1 MEIPYSRWYAA
12 IGNRRS
18 RRSFDPRLPMSDA
31 ALAEL
36 ARVCNDFRPFPHARA
51 CLVTRPGT
59 DIFRGIVGSY
69 GKISGSAGFIAFIG
83 DMRARS
89 VQEEVGY
96 TGEGIILEATALGID
111 TCWVGGFFKAQA
123 VSSLVE
129 TGEGERVLAVTPF
142 GRARSTESGSE
153 RLMTGF
159 GITHRRL
166 ALKRLVSRSSDASLP
181 DLASLPGWARAA
193 VEAARMAPSAVNR
206 QPWAFR
212 VSGDS
217 ITVQLRTATPDL
229 GVSKR
234 LDCGIAMLHIE
245 LAALSQGYTGQW
257 EFLDAP
263 EVARFAVSRQP
274 SAVSG
279 QLSASSGQEE
289 RGARI
294 RHSVQDDKEGGSG

>member
-1 MEIPYSRWYAA
+1 MAMNMEIPYSRWYAA

-18 RRSFDPRLPMSDA
+18 RRSFDPRLPISDS

-36 ARVCNDFRPFPHARA
+36 ARVCHDFRPFPHARA
-51 CLVTRPGT
+51 CLVPRPT
-59 DIFRGIVGSY
+59 ADIFRGIVGSY

-111 TCWVGGFFKAQA
+111 TCWVGGFFKAQV

-129 TGEGERVLAVTPF
+129 IGVGERVLAVTPF
-142 GRARSTESGSE
+142 GRARSTESGIE

-166 ALKRLVSRSSDASLP
+166 ALERLVRGSSAASLRDWAGPP
-181 DLASLPGWARAA
+181 DWAGLPDWARAA
-193 VEAARMAPSAVNR
+193 VEAARIAPSAVNR
-206 QPWAFR
+206 QPWVFR

-217 ITVQLRTATPDL
+217 ITVELRTATSDL

-245 LAALSQGYTGQW
+245 LAALSQGYTGRW

-263 EVARFAVSRQP
+263 EVARLAVSRKP
-274 SAVSG
+274 SAVR
-279 QLSASSGQEE
+279 GQETP
-289 RGARI
+289 
-294 RHSVQDDKEGGSG
+294 DDRQLTAES